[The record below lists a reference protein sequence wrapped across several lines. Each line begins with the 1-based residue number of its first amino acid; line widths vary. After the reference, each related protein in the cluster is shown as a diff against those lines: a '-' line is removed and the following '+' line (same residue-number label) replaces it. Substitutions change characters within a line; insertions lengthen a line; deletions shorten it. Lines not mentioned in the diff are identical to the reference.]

1 MPIFTPDDL
10 ARHSLDELRGLY
22 RRMFNELVQAA
33 PDSDARRD
41 ADASLKA
48 IQSEIARRWPKP

>member
-10 ARHSLDELRGLY
+10 AYHSLDELRGLY
-22 RRMFNELVQAA
+22 RRVFNELVQAA
-33 PDSDARRD
+33 PDSHARRE

-48 IQSEIARRWPKP
+48 IRTAIARRKPRP